1 LTDTE
6 HLYLNYYAPCTL
18 HTRTPGGQDVC
29 LRVDGSYPCSGN
41 VTVTLEGLAEPENF
55 TLCLRIPT
63 WSAQTQVRVNGT
75 EQAGATAGQ
84 YLPLTACWRNGD
96 TVELSLSMTVHY
108 WVGEDRYAKRT
119 SVYYG
124 PILLVVDTDHEYLP
138 AHYIRLLPE
147 DLEKLTVE
155 DGSPYGTWLRCHAR
169 ERDGETVCLID
180 FASGGKTHSH
190 YTSWLDVRHSMLPM
204 EKGRV
209 QWMNRS

>member
-1 LTDTE
+1 
-6 HLYLNYYAPCTL
+6 
-18 HTRTPGGQDVC
+18 
-29 LRVDGSYPCSGN
+29 
-41 VTVTLEGLAEPENF
+41 
-55 TLCLRIPT
+55 
-63 WSAQTQVRVNGT
+63 
-75 EQAGATAGQ
+75 
-84 YLPLTACWRNGD
+84 
-96 TVELSLSMTVHY
+96 MHY